1 MTDLLSI
8 RRDISGYRALLRTEF
23 SDAGRQLISD
33 LLLQARAEEATT
45 ESAVRGEVHAVRD
58 SNRA

>member
-23 SDAGRQLISD
+23 SDAGRQLISG
-33 LLLQARAEEATT
+33 LLLQARAEEATI
-45 ESAVRGEVHAVRD
+45 ESADKVDEHALRNSD
-58 SNRA
+58 RA